1 MLKLVL
7 FVYTNNRFRSFRGSL
22 ALGSVLNQSRLQ
34 RQLERALTKKKKKK
48 KTFPALIITS
58 YSCPGCGEMFSNSG
72 HDKNQTRTALIKAAV
87 KKGVNTTNS
96 IYN

>member
-1 MLKLVL
+1 MPKLVL

-48 KTFPALIITS
+48 PALIITS
-58 YSCPGCGEMFSNSG
+58 YSCPGCGEMFSSSG